1 MPSHAVRPFEQN
13 DLPPAPLPLS
23 PLPPGEGQGEGKN
36 RMKDKARSLR
46 RRQTEAEK
54 RLWQY
59 LRNRQPAGCKFRRQ
73 HPISPYIVDF
83 ACLEK
88 KLIIELDGSQHLEA
102 KEPDNRRDNFLKEK
116 GFTVLRFWNHEIFA
130 ETEAVLQLIYHKL
143 NK

>member
-1 MPSHAVRPFEQN
+1 
-13 DLPPAPLPLS
+13 
-23 PLPPGEGQGEGKN
+23 
-36 RMKDKARSLR
+36 MKDKARSLR

-54 RLWQY
+54 FLWQHI
-59 LRNRQPAGCKFRRQ
+59 RNRRLSGCKFRRQ

-102 KEPDNRRDNFLKEK
+102 KEPDKRRDNFLKEK

-130 ETEAVLQLIYHKL
+130 KTEAVLQLIYHKL